1 MWTSSFVIFTAGLA
15 LLFLAVFYWVSD
27 VKRHRGLW
35 TRPILVF
42 GTNAIAA
49 YFLSEALSAAL
60 SSITLHLGSGGIVS
74 LQDYLYSR
82 LFAPLASPPN
92 ASLLYAL
99 AYVAVC
105 WVAMAILYRR
115 GIVIKV

>member
-1 MWTSSFVIFTAGLA
+1 L
-15 LLFLAVFYWVSD
+15 
-27 VKRHRGLW
+27 R
-35 TRPILVF
+35 
-42 GTNAIAA
+42 AA
-49 YFLSEALSAAL
+49 D
-60 SSITLHLGSGGIVS
+60 LGSGGIVS

-105 WVAMAILYRR
+105 WAAMAILYRR
-115 GIVIKV
+115 GIAIKV